1 MSLDWFDDN
10 DVQIHAL
17 LKNKHLNRNELQKR
31 IRHMKNDWFA
41 QKANQMERFYIEN
54 NLRDFFAT
62 LREVYGPKSI
72 PTHQIRSKNGQ
83 LLITQKHIKER

>member
-31 IRHMKNDWFA
+31 IRHMKNDWFV
-41 QKANQMERFYIEN
+41 QKAKVLY
-54 NLRDFFAT
+54 
-62 LREVYGPKSI
+62 
-72 PTHQIRSKNGQ
+72 
-83 LLITQKHIKER
+83 